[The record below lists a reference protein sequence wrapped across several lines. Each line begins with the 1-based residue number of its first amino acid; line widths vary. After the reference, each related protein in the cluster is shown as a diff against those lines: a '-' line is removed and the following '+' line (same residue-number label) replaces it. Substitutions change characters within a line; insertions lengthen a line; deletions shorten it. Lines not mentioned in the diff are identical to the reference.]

1 MANFKTEN
9 MKRIKILLLVS
20 LLTGIF
26 ACENKP
32 FPRSI
37 MVADSLIYCE
47 LDSAVALLKHLEG
60 AMAFEPKAT
69 QMYYQLLNIKARDK
83 AYITH
88 TSDSLIKTVVEYYED
103 KKDRERLPE
112 AYYYAGRVYRDLG
125 DAPRALGFF
134 QNALE
139 TSNEDTNDKLI
150 GLMYYQMGMIFLYQD
165 IYDKALDAFNES
177 CHYSKLSGD
186 SISIIYNLRDIGR
199 AYTGLNNVDSTLYY
213 YKKADQIARK
223 INSPYL
229 IRIINQE
236 LTNIYTQLGEYEK
249 AKLSLRKASIT
260 NKKYSPAYYSVL
272 AYLYYNTGKIDS
284 AKYYYKK
291 LIGMGNY
298 YQKQNAYKRL
308 YEITHQEGNFI
319 DALNHIDNYL
329 IYTDSIQKTIHAEAV
344 HKVNA
349 LYNYHLQEKEINN
362 LKITAQEQRVWI
374 IFLASSII
382 LFFMAGITVIIV
394 HRQRMK
400 QKKIQAERQ
409 KEKLEEISEAQ
420 YLNSQAYIAKNKK
433 RIEELSKQIQNTENQ
448 KNELKQQQEESEKEL
463 LELTN
468 KLIESRQK
476 VQVLSEAALK
486 DSQIYKDFYHVA
498 GMPNSK
504 NISDKSKITEEDWD
518 ELIAAI
524 DKTYNNFTWRLQK
537 LYPKISEQEIR
548 ICVLLKISI
557 NPQSIATL
565 LLRSRQAMDSARK
578 KLYRVTH
585 NQDGTAAMWDDFI
598 KTF

>member
-1 MANFKTEN
+1 
-9 MKRIKILLLVS
+9 MKVIRISLFIS
-20 LLTGIF
+20 LLISLC
-26 ACENKP
+26 ACVGKP
-32 FPRSI
+32 YPRDI
-37 MVADSLIYCE
+37 QVADSLVYCKP
-47 LDSAVALLKHLEG
+47 DSAVALLKHLEG
-60 AMAFEPKAT
+60 SMASKPKAT
-69 QMYYQLLNIKARDK
+69 QMYYQLLSIKAKDK

-88 TSDSLIKTVVEYYED
+88 TSDSLIKAVVEYYED

-139 TSNEDTNDKLI
+139 ISNEGTDRKLI
-150 GLMYYQMGMIFLYQD
+150 GLMHYQMGMIFLYQD
-165 IYDKALDAFNES
+165 IYDKALDAFNKS
-177 CHYSKLSGD
+177 YHYSKLSAD
-186 SISIIYNLRDIGR
+186 SVSMVYDLRDIGR
-199 AYTGLNNVDSTLYY
+199 VYSGLNNADSALFYY
-213 YKKADQIARK
+213 QQAEHVAEK
-223 INSPYL
+223 INDSYL
-229 IRIINQE
+229 IKIINQE
-236 LTNIYTQLGEYEK
+236 LTNVYTQLGEYKK
-249 AKLSLRKASIT
+249 ANNAIKSSLRT
-260 NKKYSPAYYSVL
+260 LNNYSAPYYATL
-272 AYLYYNTGKIDS
+272 ADLYYATGKIDS
-284 AKYYYKK
+284 AKHYYTK
-291 LIGMGNY
+291 LLSIGNY
-298 YQKQNAYKRL
+298 YHKQGG
-308 YEITHQEGNFI
+308 YEGLSKIARQQGKYV
-319 DALNHIDNYL
+319 DALRYIDNYL

-349 LYNYHLQEKEINN
+349 LYNYHLQEKELNN

-382 LFFMAGITVIIV
+382 LFFMTGITIIII
-394 HRQRMK
+394 HRQRKK

-409 KEKLEEISEAQ
+409 KEKLEEISETQ
-420 YLNSQAYIAKNKK
+420 YLNSQVYIAENKK
-433 RIEELSKQIQNTENQ
+433 RIEELSEQIQNTENQ

-524 DKTYNNFTWRLQK
+524 DKAYNNFTWRLQK

-578 KLYRVTH
+578 KLYKVTH
-585 NQDGTAAMWDDFI
+585 NQDGTASMWDDLI
-598 KTF
+598 KAF

>member
-9 MKRIKILLLVS
+9 MKRIKILLLAS

-47 LDSAVALLKHLEG
+47 PDSAVALLKHLEG

-88 TSDSLIKTVVEYYED
+88 TSDSLIKIVVRYYED

-139 TSNEDTNDKLI
+139 ISNEGTDCKLM
-150 GLMYYQMGMIFLYQD
+150 GLMHYQMGMIFLYQD
-165 IYDKALDAFNES
+165 IYDKALDAFNGAYRY
-177 CHYSKLSGD
+177 CQLSKD
-186 SISIIYNLRDIGR
+186 SVFMVYDLRDIGR
-199 AYTGLNNVDSTLYY
+199 AYSGLNNADSALFYY
-213 YKKADQIARK
+213 QQAEHVAKK
-223 INSPYL
+223 INDLYL

-236 LTNIYTQLGEYEK
+236 LTNVYTQLGEYEK
-249 AKLSLRKASIT
+249 ANNAIKSSLHT
-260 NKKYSPAYYSVL
+260 LNNYSAPYYATL
-272 AYLYYNTGKIDS
+272 ADLYYATGKIDS
-284 AKYYYKK
+284 AKHYYTK
-291 LIGMGNY
+291 LLSTGNY
-298 YQKQNAYKRL
+298 YHKQGG
-308 YEITHQEGNFI
+308 YEGLSKIARQQGKYV
-319 DALNHIDNYL
+319 DALRYIDNYL
-329 IYTDSIQKTIHAEAV
+329 VYTDSIQKTIHAEAV

-382 LFFMAGITVIIV
+382 LFFMAGITIIIV

-433 RIEELSKQIQNTENQ
+433 RIEELSEQIQNTENQ

-504 NISDKSKITEEDWD
+504 NISDKSKITEKDWD

-557 NPQSIATL
+557 NPQYIANL
-565 LLRSRQAMDSARK
+565 LLRSRQTMDSARK
-578 KLYRVTH
+578 KLYKVTH
-585 NQDGTAAMWDDFI
+585 NQHGTAAMWDDFI
-598 KTF
+598 KAF